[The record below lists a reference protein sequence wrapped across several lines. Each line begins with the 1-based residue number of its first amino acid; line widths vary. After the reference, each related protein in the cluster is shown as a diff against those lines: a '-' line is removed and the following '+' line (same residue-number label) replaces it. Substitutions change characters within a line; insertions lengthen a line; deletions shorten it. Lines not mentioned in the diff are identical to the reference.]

1 MSRKHLVVALVSAV
15 LICAAVAQTS
25 VNSQGSVSGSSQSS
39 VSASG
44 GQAQASSNTGAN
56 VSQSA
61 NMSHEHQG
69 SEPKSAQSSASA
81 AGAAGSSTSAGAGKG
96 NASLAN
102 GTTMNAVLS
111 KSVDSGHCKPGDE
124 VTAKV
129 SQDVKSNG
137 QVVIPKHSKLVGHVT
152 EAKVKEKGDAAA
164 QSTLG
169 IAFDHAVLK
178 NGQQVP
184 TNVVIQ
190 ALAAAQTSSAGNL
203 ETAEPMG
210 GAMGGGAMAG
220 GAVRGGGG
228 LVGGVGSSV
237 GGAAG
242 VAGGATGDV
251 GRTAGSVV
259 NTSASTAGSVA
270 GHAGGAL
277 SATGQLTS
285 QSTGVFGLN
294 GLQLAGQASSAT
306 QGSLITSAGKSVKL
320 ESGTQMLLRVANQ

>member
-152 EAKVKEKGDAAA
+152 EARVKEKGDAAA

-184 TNVVIQ
+184 ANFVIQ
-190 ALAAAQTSSAGNL
+190 ALAAAQTSSAANL
-203 ETAEPMG
+203 SAPEPMG
-210 GAMGGGAMAG
+210 APMGGG

-242 VAGGATGDV
+242 VAGGATGDL